1 MSFLPESDR
10 YAFMQKRHVHIHD
23 CDATCRLRLAS
34 ALQYVESIS
43 TGHLEAMNLGH
54 ARLYGE
60 GIVFVLAAQA
70 IKVHRLPDIY
80 NDVVIKTCPAAYQG
94 AQMVRESV
102 ILSEALEPLIE
113 VQASWVMIDPVRRKP
128 LRASAF
134 TYPLPALENWQ
145 PFYNPAKMKLTRA
158 TTPVMQRDVLY
169 SQLDINRHMNN
180 TVYADVVMDA
190 LPPEDSLGRT
200 ADTLL
205 IRLRHETRAGERLDI
220 FRDPC
225 ERGYL
230 VSALVGDEVCFEAQ
244 VTFKD

>member
-10 YAFMQKRHVHIHD
+10 YAFMQERHVVTHD
-23 CDATCRLRLAS
+23 CDAACRLRLA
-34 ALQYVESIS
+34 AVLQYIESIS
-43 TGHLEAMNLGH
+43 TGHLEAMDLGH
-54 ARLYGE
+54 ARLYSE

-70 IKVHRLPDIY
+70 VKVHRLPKMYD
-80 NDVVIKTCPAAYQG
+80 DVVIKTCPAAYQG

-102 ILSEALEPLIE
+102 VLSPSGEKLVE
-113 VQASWVMIDPVRRKP
+113 VQASWVMIDPQKRKP

-134 TYPLPALENWQ
+134 TYPLPILADYQ
-145 PFYNPAKMKLTRA
+145 PFYNPAKMKLTQA
-158 TTPVMQRDVLY
+158 QTPVMRRQVLY

-190 LPPEDSLGRT
+190 LPLEDALGRT
-200 ADTLL
+200 PDTLL
-205 IRLRHETRAGERLDI
+205 IRLRHETRAGEWLDI

-225 ERGYL
+225 ENGYL